1 MSISRYDSP
10 GSTIGSQGTGSV
22 IRPLA
27 AVALFC
33 AIAVSSWGN
42 YIDLVFGLTYVT
54 APIIFA
60 TFFLLMALVV
70 NPNLWLDLF
79 KDGNFF
85 SVLFYLIVVA
95 SFSWSL
101 DRTNWPNQIFWY
113 TVCVAAYFCSRYVLV
128 NRGYMWLFISIMF
141 GVFSAAGS
149 LGDLSQGFGDFQ
161 ERKSIGDL
169 NANFTAYVLA
179 GSLYVVTVIARVF
192 FSGFIGRLIFFV
204 AAFVVLISVSWLG
217 TRGAFLS
224 CVLLVLWNYF
234 SRFFSG
240 RGVLLLACGVI
251 FSILVILLGGFSL
264 NDITGGIV
272 PRSDDDF
279 SGRVPT
285 LAIAVDFV
293 RDYWATGIGAGAF
306 VAVNPLGI
314 GAHNVLI
321 TLLLE
326 SGFFGLLLFLLFLYS
341 IIYPGVRSKR
351 GGEGSFVLGAFFSY
365 LVPIAMTGHW
375 ELAPFSWVLLGFTYN
390 VLRLVEVQR

>member
-1 MSISRYDSP
+1 MPSSRYDLP
-10 GSTIGSQGTGSV
+10 VSTIGSRGVDSV
-22 IRPLA
+22 IRPLV

-42 YIDLVFGLTYVT
+42 YVDFVFGLTYVT
-54 APIIFA
+54 TPIIFA

-70 NPNLWLDLF
+70 NPKLWLNLF

-113 TVCVAAYFCSRYVLV
+113 TVCVATYFCSRYVLV
-128 NRGYMWLFISIMF
+128 DRGYMWLLVVSVMF
-141 GVFSAAGS
+141 GVFSAASS

-179 GSLYVVTVIARVF
+179 GSFFVVSVITRVF
-192 FSGFIGRLIFFV
+192 LAGFIGRLIFFV

-224 CVLLVLWNYF
+224 CVLLILWGYF

-240 RGVLLLACGVI
+240 KSVLLLACGVI

-264 NDITGGIV
+264 NDLTGGIV

-279 SGRVPT
+279 SGRVPDRKS
-285 LAIAVDFV
+285 VV
-293 RDYWATGIGAGAF
+293 
-306 VAVNPLGI
+306 
-314 GAHNVLI
+314 
-321 TLLLE
+321 
-326 SGFFGLLLFLLFLYS
+326 
-341 IIYPGVRSKR
+341 
-351 GGEGSFVLGAFFSY
+351 
-365 LVPIAMTGHW
+365 
-375 ELAPFSWVLLGFTYN
+375 
-390 VLRLVEVQR
+390 